1 MVIIMILIKEK
12 EIVEKKNNDYV
23 ENILIIL

>member
-1 MVIIMILIKEK
+1 MILIKEK